1 MIIDSIQNLEPRVK
15 IVFTFGFI
23 LLLSLSPVGAWA
35 AYFLFFS
42 LIFSIA
48 IASEANT
55 KLLLKRSLLS
65 LVFIL
70 SAFPLIFTAP
80 APYLP
85 VRLFNSFTIQIS
97 YSGLVRFTSI
107 GLKAWISMLAAL
119 MLTETTEVP
128 DLLVAFQRLHT
139 PRIFIMILSLMWRYL
154 FVIREEALSLQH
166 ARASRSAASRDG
178 NRNKRG
184 GSLIWRASVTGGM
197 VGNLLLRSMERADRV
212 YAAML
217 SRGYNGELPDSYHH
231 YLKQTDWVFLVVVFI
246 LLFFFLIFSF
256 IIVGMS

>member
-1 MIIDSIQNLEPRVK
+1 MIIDAIQNLEPRVK

-23 LLLSLSPVGAWA
+23 LMLSLSPVGAWA
-35 AYFLFFS
+35 AYFLFFC
-42 LIFSIA
+42 LILSIA
-48 IASEANT
+48 IASEVNMNV
-55 KLLLKRSLLS
+55 LLKRSLLS

-80 APYLP
+80 APYLS
-85 VRLFNSFTIQIS
+85 VNLLDSFTIQIS
-97 YSGLVRFTSI
+97 YSGLIRFASI
-107 GLKAWISMLAAL
+107 GFKAYISMLAAL
-119 MLTETTEVP
+119 LLTQTTEVP
-128 DLLVAFQRLHT
+128 DLLVAFQRLRI

-154 FVIREEALSLQH
+154 FVIRQEALSLQH
-166 ARASRSAASRDG
+166 ARASRSAASQNG

-184 GSLIWRASVTGGM
+184 GSLVWRASVTGGM

-231 YLKQTDWVFLVVVFI
+231 YLTQMDWVFLGFTFI
-246 LLFFFLIFSF
+246 LLLLFLIFSF
-256 IIVGMS
+256 IIAGMS